1 MREKGFTLFPSLKR
15 TAKVFPVALAAFAAI
30 MISSCALLSPAQDEM
45 RVAVIDRLPPELPQ
59 RQTHPATL
67 LVLSPAINPIYDSVR
82 MAYRTRP
89 YQVEY
94 FSRHEWGAS
103 PAQML
108 LPLLTHTLENT
119 HYFDAVL
126 TPPYFGPYR
135 YALRTE
141 ILELIQDFTTN
152 PATLQFSM
160 RVQLVERTSNR
171 IIASRAIALRE
182 PMLQKAPYAGVV
194 AANDATAQ
202 ALQQIAGF
210 VLENVQ

>member
-1 MREKGFTLFPSLKR
+1 MRANGYASVLSLAR
-15 TAKVFPVALAAFAAI
+15 VAKFLLAALAATLVSGCSLF
-30 MISSCALLSPAQDEM
+30 SPVKDEI
-45 RVAVIDRLPPELPQ
+45 RVGVIDRLPLELPQ
-59 RQTHPATL
+59 RETHPATL
-67 LVLSPAINPIYDSVR
+67 LVLPPAINPVYDTVR

-89 YQVEY
+89 YQVDY

-108 LPLLTHTLENT
+108 LPLLARTLENT
-119 HYFDAVL
+119 HYFRAVL
-126 TPPYFGPYR
+126 TPPYFGPYS

-141 ILELIQDFTTN
+141 ILELTQDFTTV
-152 PATLQFSM
+152 PATLNFSL
-160 RVQLVERTSNR
+160 RVQLVDGASNR
-171 IIASRAIALRE
+171 IISSRVISLRE
-182 PMLQKAPYAGVV
+182 PMLQETPYAGVV

>member
-1 MREKGFTLFPSLKR
+1 MRGNRCTGALSLSTLAQYLL
-15 TAKVFPVALAAFAAI
+15 AALAATLVSGCSLF
-30 MISSCALLSPAQDEM
+30 SPVKDDM
-45 RVAVIDRLPPELPQ
+45 RVAVIDRLPPALPQ
-59 RQTHPATL
+59 RQPHPATL
-67 LVLSPAINPIYDSVR
+67 LVLPPAINPVYDSVR

-89 YQVEY
+89 HQIDY

-108 LPLLTHTLENT
+108 LPLLAQTLEST

-141 ILELIQDFTTN
+141 ILELIQDFTVN
-152 PATLQFSM
+152 PATLRLSL
-160 RVQLVERTSNR
+160 RVQLVERASNR
-171 IIASRAIALRE
+171 VIASRAIALRQ
-182 PMLQKAPYAGVV
+182 PLLQETPYAGVV
-194 AANDATAQ
+194 AANDAAAQ

>member
-1 MREKGFTLFPSLKR
+1 MRDRGFALLLLFTRMTRLFL
-15 TAKVFPVALAAFAAI
+15 AALAVT
-30 MISSCALLSPAQDEM
+30 MLSSCALISPAQDDM
-45 RVAVIDRLPPELPQ
+45 QVAVIDKVPAALPQ

-67 LVLSPAINPIYDSVR
+67 LVLPPAINPVYDSVR

-94 FSRHEWGAS
+94 FSRNEWGAS

-108 LPLLTHTLENT
+108 LPLLTRTLENT

-135 YALRTE
+135 LALRTE
-141 ILELIQDFTTN
+141 ILELTQDFTTE
-152 PATLQFSM
+152 PATLQLAL
-160 RVQLVERTSNR
+160 RAQLVERVSNR
-171 IIASRAIALRE
+171 IIASRNLSLRQ
-182 PMLQKAPYAGVV
+182 PMLQKTPYAGVV

-202 ALQQIAGF
+202 ALQQIAEF
-210 VLENVQ
+210 VLENAQ

>member
-1 MREKGFTLFPSLKR
+1 MRANGCASALSL
-15 TAKVFPVALAAFAAI
+15 AKVVKFLLAALAAILVSGCTLF
-30 MISSCALLSPAQDEM
+30 SPVEDEI
-45 RVAVIDRLPPELPQ
+45 RVAVIDELPLELPQ

-67 LVLSPAINPIYDSVR
+67 LVLPPAINPVYDTTR

-89 YQVEY
+89 YQIDN

-108 LPLLTHTLENT
+108 LPLLAQTLEDT

-126 TPPYFGPYR
+126 TPPYFGPYT

-141 ILELIQDFTTN
+141 ILELVQDFTTE
-152 PATLQFSM
+152 PATLHLSL
-160 RVQLVERTSNR
+160 RVQLVDGASNR
-171 IIASRAIALRE
+171 IISSRAISMRE
-182 PMLQKAPYAGVV
+182 PLLQKTPYAGVV